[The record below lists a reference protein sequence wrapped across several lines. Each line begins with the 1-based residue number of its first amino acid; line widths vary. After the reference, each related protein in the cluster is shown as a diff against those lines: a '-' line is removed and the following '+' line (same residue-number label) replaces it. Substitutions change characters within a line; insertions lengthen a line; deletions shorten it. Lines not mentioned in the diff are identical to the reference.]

1 MMRQIGSK
9 SGPKRI
15 YRKRSKRECSRRK
28 KTKEDRYKRGPITTT
43 TIKGAMAELNGKRKK
58 KIPIRV

>member
-1 MMRQIGSK
+1 VHQQ
-9 SGPKRI
+9 
-15 YRKRSKRECSRRK
+15 K
-28 KTKEDRYKRGPITTT
+28 KTKEGRCKHGPKTTT